1 MCVAGY
7 LGPEGPNLL
16 KAREALAGLL
26 GVSYGPK
33 PLVERDVRGG
43 EGYGSVGDY
52 DPVLR
57 AHCRLDKEG

>member
-1 MCVAGY
+1 M
-7 LGPEGPNLL
+7 LGGVTGVLAEGLV
-16 KAREALAGLL
+16 GMQ
-26 GVSYGPK
+26 GVSFSPK
-33 PLVERDVRGG
+33 ALLDTEVRNG